1 MEDTAGAGRTVLVG
15 VDEGREQRSVVRYAA
30 RQAALHAAALHLVH
44 VVRPEASGKEALRAG
59 VEREATVVEPL
70 AQLIRTEFP
79 DLAVSSEA
87 VSGQPA
93 AVLIDR
99 SSHVTQLVVG
109 HRGSGGFPRLPLGS
123 VSWQVATHAACPV
136 IVVRP
141 GEEPERADAPNRV
154 AVGVDVVNI
163 AGQALDQAYREAE
176 LRGAHLTLLHANFHL
191 SELPTGPAMAAPN
204 FEALDAGARRVLT
217 AEAVERRER
226 HPDVE
231 VGLRVERV
239 RASTLLTEASRRSS
253 LLVVG
258 SHGRTGLQR
267 LILGSVSA
275 EVLHTASCPVMVVP
289 LSAGA

>member
-1 MEDTAGAGRTVLVG
+1 MEDTSSAGRTVLVG
-15 VDEGREQRSVVRYAA
+15 VDEGPEQQAVVRYAA
-30 RQAALHAAALHLVH
+30 RQAALHGAALHLVH
-44 VVRPEASGKEALRAG
+44 VVRPEASGEAALRLA

-70 AQLIRTEFP
+70 ADLVRSEFP

-99 SSHVTQLVVG
+99 STDMTRLVVG

-123 VSWQVATHAACPV
+123 VSWQVAAHAACPV
-136 IVVRP
+136 VVIRP
-141 GEEPERADAPNRV
+141 GEPPADAPNRV
-154 AVGVDVVNI
+154 AVGVDVVDIPEN
-163 AGQALDQAYREAE
+163 ALEQAYREAE

-191 SELPTGPAMAAPN
+191 SEMPTGPAMAAPN
-204 FEALDAGARRVLT
+204 FEALDAGARRLLND
-217 AEAVERRER
+217 EAVRRR
-226 HPDVE
+226 AQHPDVE

-239 RASTLLTEASRRSS
+239 RPSTLLTEASRRSS

-289 LSAGA
+289 HTAAGA